1 MSRKPGQITIPKPL
15 CDLESLLE
23 GRVSSRE
30 IACVDA
36 TDCIEDEQIA
46 ANDTVVSGFIE
57 EASCPRDPP
66 AARSRRTTMEES
78 ECQPQRAARGGLAV
92 AALQV
97 CLVRPVPRRF
107 ALRVPACQ
115 VRGSRQRLEILGFE
129 RLPRVSL
136 L

>member
-23 GRVSSRE
+23 GRVSSQE

-36 TDCIEDEQIA
+36 ADCIEDEQIA
-46 ANDTVVSGFIE
+46 ANDTVVSGFVE
-57 EASCPRDPP
+57 EAASPRDPP
-66 AARSRRTTMEES
+66 SARSCRSAVEQS
-78 ECQPQRAARGGLAV
+78 ECQPQRAARGGFAV
-92 AALQV
+92 ATLQV

-107 ALRVPACQ
+107 ALRVTACQ